1 MKKQI
6 LYMLCATALLSS
18 CHIYKS
24 YDRPEDITTSGLYR
38 DPVADNDTL
47 VSDTTNFGN
56 LPWREVFTDP
66 QLQSLIEA
74 GLNQNTDLLSAAQ
87 NVKAAQAS
95 LMSARLAYAPSLG
108 LSPQGT
114 ISSFDKN
121 AATKTYSLP
130 VTASWQVD
138 LFGQLLNSKRNAQV
152 TLKQVKAYRQAVQT
166 QVISNVANM
175 YYTLLMLDRQ
185 LEITKETAEILKRN
199 AETMEAMKDAAMYN
213 INSAGVEQSKAAYA
227 QVLATIPDIEQS
239 IRETEN
245 ALSTFLGEAP
255 HAIKRGVLEA
265 QVLPTE
271 LSAGIPI
278 QLLSNRPDVKA
289 AEMSLASCYYD
300 TNSARAAFY
309 PQITLSGSAGWTN
322 NSGAGIVNP
331 GKLLASV
338 VGSLTQPLF
347 YRGQNIARLKAA
359 KAQEEQAKLSFQQAL
374 LNAGSEV
381 SNALSLY
388 QKTSEKVESRKMQV
402 ESAQKASEDT
412 KELFNLGTSTYL
424 EVLSAQQSYLSA
436 QLSQVSDCF
445 DQMQAVVSL
454 YQALGGGRL
463 AYVDPEA
470 KLGKNVTVL
479 PFAYIEKNVEI
490 GDDCIIMSYASILKG
505 TKMGKGNKVHQNAV
519 LGAEPQDFHFTGE
532 ESSLI
537 IGDNNDIRENVVI
550 SRATFAGNATKIGN
564 GNYLMDKVHLC
575 HDVQINN
582 NCVVGI
588 GSTIAGECTLDD
600 CVILSGNV
608 TLHQYCHIGSWTLV
622 QSGCRIS
629 KDVPPYVIMSG
640 NPVAYHGVNAV
651 VLSQHRNTSERIL
664 RHIANAYRLIYQG
677 NFSVQDAVQKI
688 IDQVPMSE
696 EIENIV
702 NFVKNS
708 ERGIVK

>member
-47 VSDTTNFGN
+47 VSDTANFGN

-66 QLQSLIEA
+66 QLQSLIET
-74 GLNQNTDLLSAAQ
+74 GLKQNTDLLSAAQ
-87 NVKAAQAS
+87 NVKAAEAS

-152 TLKQVKAYRQAVQT
+152 TLKQMKAYRQAVQT
-166 QVISNVANM
+166 QVVSNIANM
-175 YYTLLMLDRQ
+175 YYTLMMLDRQ
-185 LEITKETAEILKRN
+185 LEITKATAEILKKN
-199 AETMEAMKDAAMYN
+199 AETMEAMKDAAMYS

-227 QVLATIPDIEQS
+227 QVLASIPDIEQS

-245 ALSTFLGEAP
+245 ALSTLLGEAP
-255 HAIKRGVLEA
+255 HAIKRGELEA

-271 LSAGIPI
+271 LSAGVPI

-289 AEMSLASCYYD
+289 AEMSLASCYYN

-322 NSGAGIVNP
+322 NSGA
-331 GKLLASV
+331 
-338 VGSLTQPLF
+338 
-347 YRGQNIARLKAA
+347 GQNIARLKAA

-388 QKTSEKVESRKMQV
+388 QKTSEKVESRQMQV
-402 ESAQKASEDT
+402 ESAKKASEDT

-436 QLSQVSDCF
+436 QISQVSDCF
-445 DQMQAVVSL
+445 DRMQAVVSL
-454 YQALGGGRL
+454 YQALGGGR
-463 AYVDPEA
+463 
-470 KLGKNVTVL
+470 
-479 PFAYIEKNVEI
+479 
-490 GDDCIIMSYASILKG
+490 
-505 TKMGKGNKVHQNAV
+505 
-519 LGAEPQDFHFTGE
+519 E
-532 ESSLI
+532 E
-537 IGDNNDIRENVVI
+537 
-550 SRATFAGNATKIGN
+550 
-564 GNYLMDKVHLC
+564 
-575 HDVQINN
+575 
-582 NCVVGI
+582 
-588 GSTIAGECTLDD
+588 
-600 CVILSGNV
+600 
-608 TLHQYCHIGSWTLV
+608 
-622 QSGCRIS
+622 
-629 KDVPPYVIMSG
+629 
-640 NPVAYHGVNAV
+640 
-651 VLSQHRNTSERIL
+651 
-664 RHIANAYRLIYQG
+664 
-677 NFSVQDAVQKI
+677 
-688 IDQVPMSE
+688 
-696 EIENIV
+696 
-702 NFVKNS
+702 
-708 ERGIVK
+708 